1 MKVTSIIKYLFLFLF
16 GGASY
21 NLIEILWRGH
31 THWTMFILGGLCFVL
46 VGLINNLFSWDM
58 FIEIQ
63 SLIGAI
69 IITIAEF
76 ITGIIVN
83 IILQWNVW
91 DYSNILFNIKG
102 QICLPFSILW
112 YLISFLVI
120 FLDDFIRYKFFKE
133 QKPTYISIFKR

>member
-58 FIEIQ
+58 FIEI
-63 SLIGAI
+63 
-69 IITIAEF
+69 
-76 ITGIIVN
+76 
-83 IILQWNVW
+83 
-91 DYSNILFNIKG
+91 
-102 QICLPFSILW
+102 
-112 YLISFLVI
+112 
-120 FLDDFIRYKFFKE
+120 
-133 QKPTYISIFKR
+133 